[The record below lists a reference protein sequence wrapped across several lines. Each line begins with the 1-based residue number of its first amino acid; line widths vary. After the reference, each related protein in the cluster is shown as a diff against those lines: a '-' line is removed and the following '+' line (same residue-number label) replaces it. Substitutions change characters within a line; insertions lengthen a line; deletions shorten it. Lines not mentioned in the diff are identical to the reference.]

1 MKVNTISSINF
12 SAFTLFIF
20 ILLSISACDPVESGI
35 NSNTFDYGTKSDS
48 ARFYYLNGFHEIL
61 DNGRWTESEKSFR
74 KALEFDP
81 DYILGKSLVGRITRE
96 LKEREILLQELQAVR
111 DSVSSDEKLLLDV
124 YLLSIESY
132 NNRDKGIEA
141 TSEFNAK
148 RRQISESN
156 FRKFV
161 HKYPEDDY
169 VKAEY
174 IEVLH
179 FYHGP
184 EAALDSLKSLA
195 TEKQMKSGFY
205 ISSSASLELELGN
218 IEKAVAL
225 SKDLEELMTDST
237 YTSYMKLKAE
247 IYMAQDSLYKAKEYI
262 DQVVEIDPN
271 HIIALGMQS
280 AINKEL
286 NN

>member
-1 MKVNTISSINF
+1 MFV
-12 SAFTLFIF
+12 LLIF
-20 ILLSISACDPVESGI
+20 ILLSISASDSI
-35 NSNTFDYGTKSDS
+35 DSSTNSNTFEYGTKSDS

-74 KALEFDP
+74 KALEFYP
-81 DYILGKSLVGRITRE
+81 NYMLGKSLVGRITRE
-96 LKEREILLQELQAVR
+96 LKEREILLQELKMVKDKA
-111 DSVSSDEKLLLDV
+111 SNDEKLLLDV

-132 NNRDKGIEA
+132 NNRDKGIKV

-161 HKYPEDDY
+161 HKYPEDNY

-179 FYHGP
+179 FNHGP
-184 EAALDSLKSLA
+184 KAALDSLRSLA

-218 IEKAVAL
+218 IEQAMAL
-225 SKDLEELMTDST
+225 SKDLEKLMLDST
-237 YTSYMKLKAE
+237 YTSFMKLKAE
-247 IYMAQDSLYKAKEYI
+247 IYMAQDSLNKAKEYI
-262 DQVVEIDPN
+262 DQIVNIDPN
-271 HIIALGMQS
+271 HIIALGMQN
-280 AINKEL
+280 AINDKL

>member
-1 MKVNTISSINF
+1 MNVNIISSINLSTF
-12 SAFTLFIF
+12 VLLIF
-20 ILLSISACDPVESGI
+20 ILLPISACDSVDSS
-35 NSNTFDYGTKSDS
+35 NHSNTFDYGTKSDS

-81 DYILGKSLVGRITRE
+81 DYMLGKSLVGRITRE
-96 LKEREILLQELQAVR
+96 LEEREILLEELQMVKDKA
-111 DSVSSDEKLLLDV
+111 SYDEKLLLDV

-132 NNRDKGIEA
+132 NNRDIGIIA

-148 RRQISESN
+148 RSHISESN

-161 HKYPEDDY
+161 HKYPEDNY

-179 FYHGP
+179 LIHGP
-184 EAALDSLKSLA
+184 KAALDSLKSLA

-205 ISSSASLELELGN
+205 ISSYASLELELGN
-218 IEKAVAL
+218 IQKALAL
-225 SKDLEELMTDST
+225 SKDLEELMLDST

-247 IYMAQDSLYKAKEYI
+247 IYMAQDSLNKAKEYI
-262 DQVVEIDPN
+262 DQVVKNDPN
-271 HIIALGMQS
+271 HIIAIGMQN
-280 AINKEL
+280 AINNKL

>member
-1 MKVNTISSINF
+1 MKVNIIFSINF
-12 SAFTLFIF
+12 SAFTLF
-20 ILLSISACDPVESGI
+20 ILLSISACDPVESGF

-111 DSVSSDEKLLLDV
+111 DSESSDEKLLLDV

-148 RRQISESN
+148 RRRISESN

-179 FYHGP
+179 FIHGP
-184 EAALDSLKSLA
+184 EATLDSLKSLA
-195 TEKQMKSGFY
+195 TEKQMKSGFF
-205 ISSSASLELELGN
+205 ILAHR
-218 IEKAVAL
+218 
-225 SKDLEELMTDST
+225 
-237 YTSYMKLKAE
+237 
-247 IYMAQDSLYKAKEYI
+247 
-262 DQVVEIDPN
+262 QV
-271 HIIALGMQS
+271 
-280 AINKEL
+280 
-286 NN
+286 

>member
-1 MKVNTISSINF
+1 MNVNIIYSINL
-12 SAFTLFIF
+12 SAFVLLLF
-20 ILLSISACDPVESGI
+20 ILLPISACDSI
-35 NSNTFDYGTKSDS
+35 DSSNHSNTFDYGTKSDS

-81 DYILGKSLVGRITRE
+81 DYMLGKSLAGRITRE
-96 LKEREILLQELQAVR
+96 LEEREILLEELQMVKDKA
-111 DSVSSDEKLLLDV
+111 SYDEKLLLDV

-132 NNRDKGIEA
+132 NNRDKGIIA

-161 HKYPEDDY
+161 HKYPEDNY

-179 FYHGP
+179 LIHGP
-184 EAALDSLKSLA
+184 KAALDSLKSLA
-195 TEKQMKSGFY
+195 TEKQLKSGFY
-205 ISSSASLELELGN
+205 INSYASLELELGN
-218 IEKAVAL
+218 IQKALAL
-225 SKDLEELMTDST
+225 SKDLEELMLDST

-247 IYMAQDSLYKAKEYI
+247 IYMAQDSLNKAKEYI
-262 DQVVEIDPN
+262 DQVVKIDPN
-271 HIIALGMQS
+271 HIIALGMQN
-280 AINKEL
+280 AINNRL